1 MKHTFRL
8 PFALAIAAAISLT
21 APAAFAKTAANT
33 QILNTA
39 TLSYF
44 DGASTKQSSSTV
56 TVTVSLVPSGVDITP
71 GPNQTTTYNGPTTK
85 LTNSFIVTATANGP
99 DTYNVTTAISAFSNT
114 GAPNAATATALTTSL
129 TLGAT
134 VTVAGS
140 TTAAIVV
147 PADGNASDGLVNGIA
162 ANSTVF
168 INGEERDVLSIVDN
182 ATGTSTITLKA
193 ALTTAPGAGVLVA
206 GRKVVNVDVT
216 AGTIVTTGQDI
227 TIDKTLTVTSTSTGN
242 PSKTSAAIRDTF
254 TSGAANLAKYV
265 RNVTKPSGSGT
276 PYVYSSTNYYRSGVS
291 AAPGD
296 TLEYILVAIN
306 TTATPVTASVVNDN
320 LPIAY
325 ATLKANAYGSGKEI
339 TYVSDTGAVSTYSA
353 AADTDQATYNAG
365 SGQLTVYVGTGATSS
380 AGGSIPLGSVLV
392 LYQLVVNP

>member
-1 MKHTFRL
+1 MKPISRFL
-8 PFALAIAAAISLT
+8 PSLLMAVAITVAAST
-21 APAAFAKTAANT
+21 AFAKTAANT

-44 DGASTKQSSSTV
+44 DGTSTKQSSSTV
-56 TVTVSLVPSGVDITP
+56 TVTVALVPSGVDVTP
-71 GPNQTTTYNGPTTK
+71 GTNQTTTYNGATTK

-99 DTYNVTTAISAFSNT
+99 DTYNVSAAISASSNT
-114 GAPNAATATALTTSL
+114 GAPNAATATPQITSL

-140 TTAAIVV
+140 TTKAIVV
-147 PADGNASDGLVNGIA
+147 PADGNATDSSVNGIA

-168 INGEERDVLSIVDN
+168 INGEERDVESVVDN
-182 ATGTSTITLKA
+182 ASGTSTITLKA
-193 ALTTAPGAGVLVA
+193 DLSSAPGAGMLVA
-206 GRKVVNVDVT
+206 GRRVVNVDVT

-242 PSKTSAAIRDTF
+242 PSKTSVAIRDTF

-265 RNVTKPSGSGT
+265 RNTSKASGSGT
-276 PYVYSSTNYYRSGVS
+276 PYVYNSTNYYRTGVS
-291 AAPGD
+291 AAPGE
-296 TLEYILVAIN
+296 TLEYLLVAIN
-306 TTATPVTASVVNDN
+306 TTATPVKAAVVNDN
-320 LPIAY
+320 LPI
-325 ATLKANAYGSGKEI
+325 TFSSLKANGYGAGKEV

-353 AADTDQATYNAG
+353 ASDTDQATYNTG
-365 SGQLTVYVGTGATSS
+365 SGLLTVYIGSDATSS

-392 LYQLVVNP
+392 LYQVVVNP